1 MQSVAA
7 VRRERPSAVSPSKV
21 AVAQARRALLAGASV
36 EAAPRQLAAVEDL
49 STLWP
54 AGTEV
59 YVPSPSG
66 AEWAETLAACARLQ
80 RDGLLPVPH
89 LVARSLAS
97 RAMLD
102 ERLDSLKDQGVT
114 SLLLIAG
121 DAAQP
126 AGPFADTLA
135 VLETD
140 ALASRGFK
148 DLRMAVHPEGHPSAD
163 HTTLATAL
171 AAKIAYAEQTQSRLL
186 LISQFAFAAAPV
198 LRYWQQQA
206 SGAMPPLRVGLAG
219 PSGLR
224 EALAY
229 AQRCGVGASAKALAR
244 QPKLVRLAGGWSPEA
259 MLSALAEHIASNNG
273 RASPLAGIH
282 VFCFGGLART
292 ARWLRQG
299 AGAVNIAHWPSAA
312 EGGRA

>member
-7 VRRERPSAVSPSKV
+7 VRRERPSPVLPSK
-21 AVAQARRALLAGASV
+21 AAAAQARRALLASASV

-49 STLWP
+49 ATLWP

-66 AEWAETLAACARLQ
+66 AEWAETLAACARL
-80 RDGLLPVPH
+80 RREGLLPVPH

-102 ERLDSLKDQGVT
+102 ERLHSLMEQGVM

-140 ALASRGFK
+140 ALAPRGFK
-148 DLRMAVHPEGHPSAD
+148 DLRMAVHPEGHPSAGD
-163 HTTLATAL
+163 ATLATAL

-198 LRYWQQQA
+198 LRYWQRQA
-206 SGAMPPLRVGLAG
+206 SSAMPPLRVGLAG

-229 AQRCGVGASAKALAR
+229 AHRCGVGASAKALAR
-244 QPKLVRLAGGWSPEA
+244 QPGLVRLAGGWSPDA
-259 MLSALAEHIASNNG
+259 MLSALAEHIANG
-273 RASPLAGIH
+273 SAAPLAGIH

-299 AGAVNIAHWPSAA
+299 AGAANVARWPSAA

>member
-7 VRRERPSAVSPSKV
+7 VRRERPSAVLPSAA
-21 AVAQARRALLAGASV
+21 AVAEARRTLVASASV

-49 STLWP
+49 AILWP

-59 YVPSPSG
+59 YVPSSTG
-66 AEWAETLAACARLQ
+66 AEWAETLAACVRLQ
-80 RDGLLPVPH
+80 RHGLLPVPH

-102 ERLDSLKDQGVT
+102 ERLDSLQNQGVT

-140 ALASRGFK
+140 TLAPRGFT

-163 HTTLATAL
+163 ATTLGNAL
-171 AAKIAYAEQTQSRLL
+171 AAKIAYAEQTQTSLL

-198 LRYWQQQA
+198 LRYWQEQA
-206 SGAMPPLRVGLAG
+206 SYAMPPLRVGVAG

-244 QPKLVRLAGGWSPEA
+244 QPGLVRLASGWSPDA
-259 MLSALAEHIASNNG
+259 MLSALAEHIASG
-273 RASPLAGIH
+273 SAVPLAGIH

-292 ARWLRQG
+292 AHWLRQG
-299 AGAVNIAHWPSAA
+299 AGAADVARWPSAA

>member
-1 MQSVAA
+1 MAA
-7 VRRERPSAVSPSKV
+7 VRRERPSPVLPSKA
-21 AVAQARRALLAGASV
+21 AVAEARRTLLASASV

-49 STLWP
+49 AILWP

-59 YVPSPSG
+59 YVPSPTG
-66 AEWAETLAACARLQ
+66 AEWAETLAACVRLQ
-80 RDGLLPVPH
+80 RHGLLPVPH

-102 ERLDSLKDQGVT
+102 ERLDSLQNQGVT

-135 VLETD
+135 VLETE

-163 HTTLATAL
+163 DAILATAL

-186 LISQFAFAAAPV
+186 FISQFAFAAAPV
-198 LRYWQQQA
+198 LRYWQQLA
-206 SGAMPPLRVGLAG
+206 SRCAMPPLRVGLAG

-229 AQRCGVGASAKALAR
+229 AHRCGVGASAKALAR
-244 QPKLVRLAGGWSPEA
+244 QPGLVRLAGGWSPDA
-259 MLSALAEHIASNNG
+259 MLSALAEHIANG
-273 RASPLAGIH
+273 SAMPLAGIH

-299 AGAVNIAHWPSAA
+299 AGGANVAHWPSAA
-312 EGGRA
+312 EGGRLS